1 MNVIIQM
8 APGQIVPGIAGVP
21 QPVGMPTRSRVTAGV
36 LGIVLGWLGVHRF
49 YLGYTT
55 IGLVQLLVT
64 LLTCGYGA
72 IVTVPWGVVEGV
84 MILIG
89 HISQDGQGRLL
100 KD

>member
-1 MNVIIQM
+1 
-8 APGQIVPGIAGVP
+8 
-21 QPVGMPTRSRVTAGV
+21 
-36 LGIVLGWLGVHRF
+36 
-49 YLGYTT
+49 
-55 IGLVQLLVT
+55 VQLLVT